1 MLLPLLTFSL
11 RDEEKSRRS
20 VGDGLHVFLIVAAVV
35 AHQQEVGDS
44 HDAHQ
49 EQEGDDTFSKQV
61 ARRATEREKKM
72 KQTNGCKHTQYT
84 VGHFFYL

>member
-61 ARRATEREKKM
+61 ARRATEREKKWNRPM
-72 KQTNGCKHTQYT
+72 AANTHNT
-84 VGHFFYL
+84 L